1 MTACTE
7 RAPTRCRSF
16 PAGMLAGLTWAPV
29 LAAAVLAAMPA
40 AGAAQERATGEEYE
54 VRGTVADSA
63 GGGLANAMVVA
74 LSRED
79 SVLVKYSLTNRDGH
93 FAIDD
98 LPAGEYILQVTLIG
112 YGAVRRDFDVTD
124 ADFDAGEVTMSVLAV
139 PVDSLVISVEHVP
152 FINRRDTLSYNV
164 AAFETPPNASVEDLL
179 RRLPGIEVAED
190 GSIKAQG
197 EDVRNVLVDGKE
209 FFGKDPTIATR
220 NLPAAAVRQVD
231 VYDKQSDMAEFTGI
245 PDGQEERTL
254 DLRLREEARV
264 GYFGQAAGGFGTDAN
279 DNVRLGGSAGSDRR
293 YAGSFNVNRFS
304 PTGQYAVVATANNT
318 NQLGFSTGVANIMVE
333 SPGVMMVMGG
343 LGGLGGLL
351 GGGGGGGFSSSA
363 SVAANASHEFGNRNW
378 LRSSYSYGQQDNL
391 NNSTSRQQAL
401 FGSDIAS
408 LVDESASRDSDRRS
422 HSLNLNGQIA
432 FSPGHQLRVR
442 LNANLS
448 SSASASLTRQET
460 RSADLGMLNSAVTD
474 NRVDGEDLGGNLQLT
489 WRKRL
494 NENGRS
500 VVAELQSGLSDYDH
514 LTELSSEVTGIRRGP
529 GGGPETLETLQEQGR
544 LGRNWNSRARFSLTQ
559 PMGEGRSLE
568 VFGQR
573 NSTLEDRDNPV
584 HDLIG
589 GARVF
594 NATRSTGFE
603 RTYTYYLGGA
613 RFNRGNERHW
623 FMTGLR
629 VQRSNLD
636 GIIQGRDERIANG
649 YTHLLADV
657 NVKLEIKDGHNFN
670 ARYGTS
676 SREPSLNQLQTFVNN
691 TDPLNI
697 YMGNPDLQPEYTHR
711 VNAEYRFFD
720 EFSFV
725 NFFTNAG
732 LTYTDNTIAQS
743 RFFDERG
750 IQTRSPINT
759 EGSWS
764 GNVGA
769 TFGTPLRRL
778 GLNMNLDYRVTY
790 SEGTE
795 LVNLVANDNT
805 NVRNTVS
812 LRLDNRVKDRF
823 EVRGQATFNFNSARY
838 SLNEEL
844 NRDYLTSNYSAS
856 GILHAPRGWRV
867 STNISYQVY
876 DRDLYG
882 GIGGQSGFSQ
892 PENIARWNASVMRR
906 MLENRVEIQLQAF
919 DLLNQ
924 NKGVNIAASSNF
936 IRESRTEALG
946 RFFMLRVSYR
956 LGAGFMR
963 GVF

>member
-1 MTACTE
+1 MTDCAAHTSKR
-7 RAPTRCRSF
+7 RARS
-16 PAGMLAGLTWAPV
+16 ALLAVAATL
-29 LAAAVLAAMPA
+29 LAAVPA
-40 AGAAQERATGEEYE
+40 ATILAVAPAAAAAQERGAGEEYE

-79 SVLVKYSLTNRDGH
+79 SVLVKYSLTNRDGN
-93 FAIDD
+93 FTIDD

-112 YGAVRRDFDVTD
+112 YAAVRRDFDVAG
-124 ADFDAGEVTMSVLAV
+124 ADFEAGEVTMAVLAV
-139 PVDSLVISVEHVP
+139 PIDSLVISVEHVP

-179 RRLPGIEVAED
+179 RRLPGIEVAAD

-197 EDVRNVLVDGKE
+197 EDVQNVLVDGKE
-209 FFGKDPTIATR
+209 FFGKDPKIATR

-254 DLRLREEARV
+254 DLQLKEEARV
-264 GYFGQAAGGFGTDAN
+264 GHFGRAAGGFGSDAN
-279 DNVRLGGSAGSDRR
+279 DNVRLGGSTASDTRYDGSL
-293 YAGSFNVNRFS
+293 SVNRFS
-304 PTGQYAVVATANNT
+304 PTGQYAVVANANNT
-318 NQLGFSTGVANIMVE
+318 NQPGFSSGVANIMVE
-333 SPGVMMVMGG
+333 SPGVMMVMGS
-343 LGGLGGLL
+343 LGGLGGLA
-351 GGGGGGGFSSSA
+351 GGGGGGGFSETM
-363 SVAANASHEFGNRNW
+363 SVGVNASREFGNSNW
-378 LRSSYSYGQQDNL
+378 LRSSYFFGQQDNL
-391 NNSTSRQQAL
+391 TNSSSRQQAL
-401 FGSDIAS
+401 FGSNIAS
-408 LVDESASRDSDRRS
+408 LVDESSSRDAESRS
-422 HSLNLNGQIA
+422 HTLNVNGQVR

-442 LNANLS
+442 LNGNLA
-448 SSASASLTRQET
+448 SSATQSLTSQET
-460 RSADLGMLNSAVTD
+460 RNPDFGMLNSAVT
-474 NRVDGEDLGGNLQLT
+474 NYLVDGDDLGGDLQLT

-500 VVAELQSGLSDYDH
+500 VVAELRSGLSDYDH
-514 LTELSSEVTGIRRGP
+514 LGELSSEVTGIRRGP
-529 GGGPETLETLQEQGR
+529 GGSAETVETLQEQGR
-544 LGRNWNSRARFSLTQ
+544 VGRSWDSRARFSLTQ
-559 PMGEGRSLE
+559 PMGDGRSLE
-568 VFGQR
+568 LFGQR
-573 NSTLEDRDNPV
+573 NSTREDRDNPV
-584 HDLIG
+584 HDLVDE
-589 GARVF
+589 ARVF
-594 NATRSTGFE
+594 NAARSTGFE
-603 RTYTYYLGGA
+603 RTYTYYLAGA
-613 RFNRGNERHW
+613 RFNRGNDRHW

-629 VQRSNLD
+629 VQRSSLD
-636 GIIQGRDERIANG
+636 GIIQGRDQRIANG

-657 NVKLEIKDGHNFN
+657 NFKMEIKDGHNLN
-670 ARYGTS
+670 AQYGTS
-676 SREPSLNQLQTFVNN
+676 SREPSLTQLQTFVNN

-725 NFFTNAG
+725 NFFTFG
-732 LTYTDNTIAQS
+732 GFTYTDNKIAQS
-743 RFFDERG
+743 RFFDDRG

-759 EGSWS
+759 DGSWS

-769 TFGTPLRRL
+769 NFGTPLRRL
-778 GLNMNLDYRVTY
+778 GVNMNVDYRVTY

-805 NVRNTVS
+805 NIRNTIG

-823 EVRGQATFNFNSARY
+823 EVRGQATLNFNSARY

-844 NRDYLTSNYSAS
+844 NRDYLTSSYSAN
-856 GILHAPRGWRV
+856 GTVHAPRGWTI
-867 STNISYQVY
+867 STNFSYHVY

-882 GIGGQSGFSQ
+882 GIGGQAGFGRQ
-892 PENIARWNASVMRR
+892 ENIARWNASVMRR
-906 MLENRVEIQLQAF
+906 MLANRVEIQVQAF
-919 DLLNQ
+919 DLLNR

-956 LGAGFMR
+956 LGAGFLR
-963 GVF
+963 GVL